1 MRVMFSTVSA
11 YGHFL
16 PMAPLARAARAAG
29 HEVVVAAAEVLR
41 DPVEAMGLALLPVG
55 VDDAETDRRLL
66 ARQAP
71 DVQPAASSPE
81 QGVVDRFVE
90 VCARAV
96 LDDLDALLGWQP
108 DVIVREEGE
117 FAAPVIAALAG
128 IPFAEHSWG
137 PMRPPEMVRAVAEA
151 IWAICRQHGLEPD
164 AVGEMH
170 GSLYFDICPPTLQFD
185 YAEKVSDRFLLRPIE
200 VGVAPPGRVE
210 RWGSDFGGK
219 RVIYLTLG
227 TVKVFNSDVEF
238 FRTAI
243 DAIAS
248 IGDVSVVV
256 TVGPSGD
263 PSAVGPV
270 PQHVR
275 VERFVAQ
282 EELLP
287 YCSLVINNG
296 GSGSTLGALA
306 HAVPVLA
313 IPSFSPSQGRNA
325 DALVRAGCG
334 RRLDRD
340 EVTAERLRAEVLA
353 AFESHRAGDEALTR
367 DRPFVRDGQ
376 DVVEVERRM
385 TRRCRRGRSGGA
397 TAVDGVCRCVDAS
410 TLFVTQR

>member
-71 DVQPAASSPE
+71 DVQPAARSPE

-151 IWAICRQHGLEPD
+151 IRAICRQHGLEPD

-170 GSLYFDICPPTLQFD
+170 GSLYFDICRLV
-185 YAEKVSDRFLLRPIE
+185 KRRICPIE
-200 VGVAPPGRVE
+200 RTVRSEGATLRV
-210 RWGSDFGGK
+210 RVMARHRPAHQRYPYRCVRHVLWATRPASDS
-219 RVIYLTLG
+219 LAA
-227 TVKVFNSDVEF
+227 
-238 FRTAI
+238 RTATPR
-243 DAIAS
+243 
-248 IGDVSVVV
+248 GTEPVRSV
-256 TVGPSGD
+256 D
-263 PSAVGPV
+263 CRLHARERHV
-270 PQHVR
+270 PLNQH
-275 VERFVAQ
+275 AQ
-282 EELLP
+282 P
-287 YCSLVINNG
+287 C
-296 GSGSTLGALA
+296 
-306 HAVPVLA
+306 
-313 IPSFSPSQGRNA
+313 
-325 DALVRAGCG
+325 
-334 RRLDRD
+334 
-340 EVTAERLRAEVLA
+340 
-353 AFESHRAGDEALTR
+353 
-367 DRPFVRDGQ
+367 
-376 DVVEVERRM
+376 
-385 TRRCRRGRSGGA
+385 
-397 TAVDGVCRCVDAS
+397 
-410 TLFVTQR
+410 